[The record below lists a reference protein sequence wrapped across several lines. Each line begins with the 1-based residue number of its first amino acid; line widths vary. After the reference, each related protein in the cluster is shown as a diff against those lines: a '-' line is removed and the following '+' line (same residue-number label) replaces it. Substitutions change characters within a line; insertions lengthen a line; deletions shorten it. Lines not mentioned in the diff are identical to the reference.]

1 MSSRNND
8 HPTRKDWLKLCY
20 MGLYIV
26 GLFWII
32 GSGVYHFIDLSFK
45 ESIEKVQDAKIEGD
59 ETQVQKESKEPSLT
73 SLIVQP
79 LAESKK
85 AKVVFEHL
93 GYLLLL
99 LIFFLLAP
107 IPLEHMKR
115 FKLMNFEFEKE
126 TAEQD
131 VAERIT
137 IQQNKFA
144 FLIDWLREENIDK
157 FLRITRL
164 HTSYQ
169 DFLKEML
176 NEMME
181 YYRKD
186 DIFFEYEIK
195 TEDEFR
201 KNHTTY
207 PRVVRYS
214 LDVAASLGSAIPINK
229 ENDRHIYFKNYMIHT
244 IEVKE
249 NVYTDEEKFVTYV
262 IILHSYRTTFDEY
275 DGQLLAGITSLTY
288 ELYQKYHTLAAIN
301 DMN

>member
-1 MSSRNND
+1 MSSKNND
-8 HPTRKDWLKLCY
+8 YPTRKDWFKLCY
-20 MGLYIV
+20 MGLYMV

-32 GSGVYHFIDLSFK
+32 GSGVYQFIELSL
-45 ESIEKVQDAKIEGD
+45 EETNEKVQEARIDGD
-59 ETQVQKESKEPSLT
+59 ETQVQKESKEPTLT

-79 LAESKK
+79 LAESEK

-93 GYLLLL
+93 GYLILL

-107 IPLEHMKR
+107 IPLERMKR

-126 TAEQD
+126 STEQD

-157 FLRITRL
+157 FLRITRI
-164 HTSYQ
+164 HTSYHA
-169 DFLKEML
+169 FLTEML

-186 DIFFEYEIK
+186 DIFFEFDIK
-195 TEDEFR
+195 TETQFR
-201 KNHTTY
+201 KNHSDY
-207 PRVVRYS
+207 PRVVRNS

-244 IEVKE
+244 IKVKE
-249 NVYTDEEKFVTYV
+249 NVYTDEETVVTYV

-275 DGQLLAGITSLTY
+275 DGQLLAGIASLTY
-288 ELYQKYHTLAAIN
+288 ELFQKYHTLAAIN